1 MENLTPEQKAML
13 PEYRQKWIDIG
24 LSTEPLDFERAK
36 EAATRAYIAAGEK
49 PPKEWAVF
57 DSPLACARAMAM
69 RQYNTKNPT
78 KEQIEEHVKA
88 QVYGC
93 HDAVWLSFYD
103 FFKDVGIEECKQ
115 LQPLMD
121 LAKYCGWWA
130 PYDEIC
136 CLQHR
141 PVAVRLDDQQR
152 LHGEGQPAIEYRDGF
167 GAYVWH
173 GTRVPKEWV
182 MDPKNSL
189 TPEIA
194 LYWENTEQRRAAC
207 EIMGWDNIIKML
219 NPKVIDKNTNPQ
231 IGTLLEVEHENIGRE
246 RFLRVQC
253 GTGRTFAIPV
263 PPEVQTAAEAN
274 AWTYNI
280 AANDIYD
287 IEVRT

>member
-1 MENLTPEQKAML
+1 MNKLTPDQEAML

-36 EAATRAYIAAGEK
+36 EAATRVYISAGET

-57 DSPLACARAMAM
+57 DSPIACARAMAQ
-69 RQYNTKNPT
+69 RQYKTEFPT
-78 KEQIEEHVKA
+78 KA
-88 QVYGC
+88 QVEEHINAQAYGC
-93 HDAVWLSFYD
+93 HDAAWLSFYD
-103 FFKDVGIEECKQ
+103 FFKDAGIEECEQ

-141 PVAVRLDDQQR
+141 PVAIRRDDQQR
-152 LHGEGQPAIEYRDGF
+152 IHAEGQPAIEYRDGF
-167 GAYVWH
+167 GVYMWH
-173 GTRVPKEWV
+173 GVRVPREWI

-207 EIMGWDNIIKML
+207 EIMGWNNIIKML
-219 NPKVIDKNTNPQ
+219 NPKVIDENTNPQ
-231 IGTLLEVEHENIGRE
+231 IGTLLEVDHENIGRE

-253 GTGRTFAIPV
+253 GTGRTFVLPV
-263 PPEVQTAAEAN
+263 PPEVRTAAEAN